1 MVTLKNLVNKRN
13 VNLFLLVI
21 FTFNTIFIPY
31 DTFELKMLSFFLL
44 LLINIKDIFTIREN
58 DEVFVFIFG
67 FVLTS
72 FNILAS
78 IFLTKGN
85 LYANIQQGY
94 APYILLLYPIIK
106 KSFISYE
113 KIMITFLKWLSYL
126 IVLTILLD
134 LLNIIPLYSN
144 SLMMWY
150 HYSENAMIGKGV
162 MFSLRYMIFIKT
174 TPMLVISIPY
184 LINNKKYL
192 SSFATLIALVFS
204 GTRANLLIGVVV
216 FAFCVVCELYK
227 RCSKEFFTKL
237 LVIFGVIIFI
247 IIFKYKLIHFVIQM
261 FANKASNDSVR
272 NTILNT
278 IFASWAEKPISLF
291 TGAGYTGMIYDLAR
305 CEYTYTVELSYWN
318 LLRQIGLIPFLLVM
332 IMYLFPIY
340 YLIKSK
346 ANINYVVAYIGYLI
360 IAYTNPLLY
369 TSTGLVVLLFMYYIC
384 FIFYKNNTNIKSYSF
399 IRIIINLNKTM
410 LKKIGW

>member
-1 MVTLKNLVNKRN
+1 
-13 VNLFLLVI
+13 
-21 FTFNTIFIPY
+21 
-31 DTFELKMLSFFLL
+31 
-44 LLINIKDIFTIREN
+44 
-58 DEVFVFIFG
+58 
-67 FVLTS
+67 
-72 FNILAS
+72 
-78 IFLTKGN
+78 
-85 LYANIQQGY
+85 
-94 APYILLLYPIIK
+94 
-106 KSFISYE
+106 
-113 KIMITFLKWLSYL
+113 
-126 IVLTILLD
+126 
-134 LLNIIPLYSN
+134 
-144 SLMMWY
+144 
-150 HYSENAMIGKGV
+150 
-162 MFSLRYMIFIKT
+162 
-174 TPMLVISIPY
+174 
-184 LINNKKYL
+184 
-192 SSFATLIALVFS
+192 
-204 GTRANLLIGVVV
+204 
-216 FAFCVVCELYK
+216 
-227 RCSKEFFTKL
+227 
-237 LVIFGVIIFI
+237 
-247 IIFKYKLIHFVIQM
+247 M